1 MKMNIS
7 NFEREKPVEA
17 YSKIRGLEKELES
30 LLEFGKKDV
39 DAIYVLGKIRYIK
52 KIFLAG
58 R

>member
-1 MKMNIS
+1 MNTS

-39 DAIYVLGKIRYIK
+39 DASYVLGKIRYIK
-52 KIFLAG
+52 KIFLTG
-58 R
+58 K